1 MQTNNR
7 DAASVWDMVQAIRRI
22 QEFTAG
28 LTFDDYQASIL
39 IQSAVERQLEILGEA
54 AGRVSDDLR
63 QTHPDIDWRRTV
75 GLRNIIIHRYDEI
88 QQDIIWNII
97 TTELATLLTQLEPL
111 LPPLPNEQA

>member
-1 MQTNNR
+1 MQANNR
-7 DAASVWDMVQAIRRI
+7 DAASIWDMVQAIRRI

-28 LTFDDYQASIL
+28 LSFDDYQASIL

-54 AGRVSDDLR
+54 AARVSETLR
-63 QTHPDIDWRRTV
+63 QTYPEIHWRRTV

-97 TTELATLLTQLEPL
+97 TTELATLLTQLQPL
-111 LPPLPNEQA
+111 LPPLPDEEA